1 MFSAG
6 NCGIVT
12 GAISAVEMA
21 MWGLK
26 ARKMKIPLYELFGG
40 KIKDYVKVYG
50 SFPRFSKIDDLI
62 KAVEFTVN
70 KGFDFINVVDSF
82 RIIQKF
88 LSNYAEYYP
97 WKRRTLGIGAST
109 MRTW

>member
-1 MFSAG
+1 M
-6 NCGIVT
+6 
-12 GAISAVEMA
+12 
-21 MWGLK
+21 
-26 ARKMKIPLYELFGG
+26 Y
-40 KIKDYVKVYG
+40 
-50 SFPRFSKIDDLI
+50 
-62 KAVEFTVN
+62 
-70 KGFDFINVVDSF
+70 VVDRF

>member
-1 MFSAG
+1 
-6 NCGIVT
+6 
-12 GAISAVEMA
+12 
-21 MWGLK
+21 
-26 ARKMKIPLYELFGG
+26 MKVVIGVG
-40 KIKDYVKVYG
+40 KVFMKDDGCY
-50 SFPRFSKIDDLI
+50 
-62 KAVEFTVN
+62 
-70 KGFDFINVVDSF
+70 VVDRF

>member
-1 MFSAG
+1 MLSGENSLPSSVIAFFNDKLLLPLPYTLNDALIEKIY
-6 NCGIVT
+6 NLF
-12 GAISAVEMA
+12 AV
-21 MWGLK
+21 
-26 ARKMKIPLYELFGG
+26 
-40 KIKDYVKVYG
+40 
-50 SFPRFSKIDDLI
+50 
-62 KAVEFTVN
+62 
-70 KGFDFINVVDSF
+70 INVVDSF

>member
-1 MFSAG
+1 M
-6 NCGIVT
+6 
-12 GAISAVEMA
+12 E
-21 MWGLK
+21 
-26 ARKMKIPLYELFGG
+26 EL
-40 KIKDYVKVYG
+40 
-50 SFPRFSKIDDLI
+50 LI
-62 KAVEFTVN
+62 HLVV
-70 KGFDFINVVDSF
+70 DFIFRIVAKVLPLGQRRNVVDRF